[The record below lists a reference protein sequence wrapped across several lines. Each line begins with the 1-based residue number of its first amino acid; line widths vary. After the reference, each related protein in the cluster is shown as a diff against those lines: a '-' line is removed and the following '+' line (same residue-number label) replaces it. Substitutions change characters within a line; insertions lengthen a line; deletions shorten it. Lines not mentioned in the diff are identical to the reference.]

1 MANPTTVSCLP
12 NRWTK
17 VATNVYRGNIF
28 IQDPVGFLIYGSYR
42 LTGGNAPTTIDDATE
57 STLEDRFLIESTQ
70 SERID
75 VYIWPVNVTA
85 DVKVSAS

>member
-1 MANPTTVSCLP
+1 MAQPTSVACP
-12 NRWTK
+12 RGQWTI

-28 IQDPVGFLIYGSYR
+28 IQDPVGFLMYGSYR
-42 LTGGNAPTTIDDATE
+42 LTGTTAPSSIDDATA
-57 STLEDRFLIESTQ
+57 STFDGRFLIASTQ

-75 VYIWPVNVTA
+75 VYIYPLGFDA